1 MPKKAVLKQNLRASK
16 KETAPTKNKELTSSN
31 KEKTS
36 SIKSNRTHNDQN
48 KTNKSPNPAEP
59 AEDINYDDSAV
70 FNQVLTGKNDEVS
83 RSQDSRS
90 QDTRSQDSRSHDS
103 DSRSQNSRYRSSY
116 SQSRYSS
123 PRRSRSRGRSYSRH
137 SSLRRSHSRQHSY
150 SRYSSLRRSLSRRSH
165 SRQHSHSRRS
175 RSQSPRSRS
184 KSSQIQLNSRRK
196 LVFSS
201 EYEAAAYVAERSEL
215 LKIANDMAHYDGLK
229 MSDNEERNMES
240 MKFQTFLK
248 CMFFRTRH
256 LTKATILKCI
266 KLCFPSKKF
275 THKDI
280 TVLKGAANAAFR
292 FYREALRSGLRK
304 IVEQFIE
311 DFKIEDASQIEQADV
326 KTYLQEEVWR
336 SFLNRFY
343 EAINEEAMLTTEF
356 KELIKITDL
365 NRITLNC
372 DIYDVGGILNLN
384 DADFKA
390 FLKKELD
397 DKVK

>member
-31 KEKTS
+31 KEKTP

-70 FNQVLTGKNDEVS
+70 FNQVLTGKNDE
-83 RSQDSRS
+83 
-90 QDTRSQDSRSHDS
+90 
-103 DSRSQNSRYRSSY
+103 NSRYRSSY
-116 SQSRYSS
+116 SRSRYSS

-184 KSSQIQLNSRRK
+184 KTSQIQLNSRRK

-201 EYEAAAYVAERSEL
+201 EYEAAAYVAERSEH

-229 MSDNEERNMES
+229 MSDNEERNMVLTQQES

-256 LTKATILKCI
+256 LTKAIILKCI

-304 IVEQFIE
+304 IAEQFIE
-311 DFKIEDASQIEQADV
+311 DFKIEDDSQIEQADV
-326 KTYLQEEVWR
+326 KTYLQEED
-336 SFLNRFY
+336 
-343 EAINEEAMLTTEF
+343 ED
-356 KELIKITDL
+356 KKLIKITDL
-365 NRITLNC
+365 KRITLNC
-372 DIYDVGGILNLN
+372 DIYDVRGILNLN
-384 DADFKA
+384 DAEFKE